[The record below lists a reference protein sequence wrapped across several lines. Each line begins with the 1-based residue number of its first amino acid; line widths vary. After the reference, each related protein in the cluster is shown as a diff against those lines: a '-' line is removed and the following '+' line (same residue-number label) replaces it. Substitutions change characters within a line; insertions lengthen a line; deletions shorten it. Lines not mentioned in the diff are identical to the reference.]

1 MPGQLV
7 CLREAQSQT
16 WLVGFMLGDHP
27 ARNGLI
33 FVALTHGACH
43 YTDPGD
49 ESFDA
54 CEVTDF
60 EELDW
65 EQRRSRQIVWA

>member
-7 CLREAQSQT
+7 YLQEVQSQT
-16 WLVGFMLGDHP
+16 WLVGIMLGDHP

-33 FVALTHGACH
+33 FLALTHGACH

-49 ESFDA
+49 DA
-54 CEVTDF
+54 CEVTNF
-60 EELDW
+60 EDDVPSVVPPGSFEPF
-65 EQRRSRQIVWA
+65 A